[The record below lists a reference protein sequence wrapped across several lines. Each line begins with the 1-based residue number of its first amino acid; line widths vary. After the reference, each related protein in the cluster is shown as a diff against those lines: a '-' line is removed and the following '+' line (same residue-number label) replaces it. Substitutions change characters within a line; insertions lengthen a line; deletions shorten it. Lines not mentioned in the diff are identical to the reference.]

1 MKGDLL
7 VVLTPL
13 LHALERI
20 EGKAKPL
27 LNTPN
32 LLETEEG
39 RDLLDVICMQFLAS
53 GEALKQLERIRP
65 GLLSET
71 FHEIDWKV
79 AMGFRDMIAHQYFD
93 LDAEQ
98 ILLICRD
105 SLPDF
110 LAAIRLLKQNT
121 TSNNMPMT

>member
-1 MKGDLL
+1 
-7 VVLTPL
+7 
-13 LHALERI
+13 
-20 EGKAKPL
+20 
-27 LNTPN
+27 
-32 LLETEEG
+32 
-39 RDLLDVICMQFLAS
+39 MQFLAS

-71 FHEIDWKV
+71 FPEIDWKG

-105 SLPDF
+105 SLPGL